1 MFFLYTQSYIL
12 FYYDN
17 NPNMLD
23 WIKYCES
30 FYAIY
35 VNKKDLKY
43 YNNYISFLK
52 LYDKS
57 KMVYIIDPN
66 EEKIHIF
73 FQNFLYYNKYICLI
87 LYKDKI
93 FPLKEYFLTKDIE
106 KGDNKLEL
114 YLIEL
119 EEISN
124 KNYMFYNCNLL
135 EEFLMFED
143 IKKGFQN
150 L

>member
-1 MFFLYTQSYIL
+1 
-12 FYYDN
+12 
-17 NPNMLD
+17 MLD

-57 KMVYIIDPN
+57 KMVYRIDPN
-66 EEKIHIF
+66 TDEIQIF
-73 FQNFLYYNKYICLI
+73 DQTFINYNIYNCLI

-93 FPLKEYFLTKDIE
+93 LPLKVYFLTKDIE
-106 KGDNKLEL
+106 KGDNKLE
-114 YLIEL
+114 
-119 EEISN
+119 
-124 KNYMFYNCNLL
+124 
-135 EEFLMFED
+135 
-143 IKKGFQN
+143 
-150 L
+150 